1 MLQKIKGQENA
12 LELLHKAM
20 ENDRI
25 AQAYLFYGSDG
36 VGKFTTALY
45 FGMAVNCTAS
55 NTVKPCGKCD
65 SCHKFLQLEHP
76 DFIYLFPTPNLNLTP
91 EGEIKNNDVLKQYQ
105 AYLDNKRNTPWVD
118 FFFKE
123 TTEIRK
129 ESISLLN
136 KRLEL
141 SIHEAK
147 YRIVIIEDADMMN
160 NATANAFL
168 KTLEEPPERTIIILI
183 TERLPLIL
191 PTILSRTQPVYFKPL
206 TRGVIEEILINEF
219 EINSALARSASRIC
233 AGNLKT
239 AIRIAS
245 ESESLSSNWAFEIF
259 SLAAEENDLGYLEL
273 AERYKK
279 QQTIDQV
286 IDLLKYI
293 RIIAS
298 DLGSLSANPDSEITN
313 IDKIDF
319 LKPIAEAN
327 LGIDDRL
334 YDFLLFLEDLNRKVE
349 GYANLNLVLT
359 NLYLNCKHL
368 LKP

>member
-1 MLQKIKGQENA
+1 
-12 LELLHKAM
+12 
-20 ENDRI
+20 
-25 AQAYLFYGSDG
+25 
-36 VGKFTTALY
+36 
-45 FGMAVNCTAS
+45 
-55 NTVKPCGKCD
+55 
-65 SCHKFLQLEHP
+65 
-76 DFIYLFPTPNLNLTP
+76 
-91 EGEIKNNDVLKQYQ
+91 
-105 AYLDNKRNTPWVD
+105 
-118 FFFKE
+118 
-123 TTEIRK
+123 
-129 ESISLLN
+129 
-136 KRLEL
+136 
-141 SIHEAK
+141 
-147 YRIVIIEDADMMN
+147 
-160 NATANAFL
+160 
-168 KTLEEPPERTIIILI
+168 
-183 TERLPLIL
+183 
-191 PTILSRTQPVYFKPL
+191 
-206 TRGVIEEILINEF
+206 
-219 EINSALARSASRIC
+219 
-233 AGNLKT
+233 LKT

-298 DLGSLSANPDSEITN
+298 DLGSLSTNPDSEITN
-313 IDKIDF
+313 IDKLDF